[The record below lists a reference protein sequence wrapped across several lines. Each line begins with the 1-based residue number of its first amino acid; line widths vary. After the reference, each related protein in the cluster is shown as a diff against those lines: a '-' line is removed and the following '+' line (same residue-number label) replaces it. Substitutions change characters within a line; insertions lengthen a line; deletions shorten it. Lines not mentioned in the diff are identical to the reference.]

1 MRFPCEL
8 TQSAA
13 LALLIGPVV
22 FIYERINNRDE
33 LPPVAKE
40 EEEEEEAEAAE
51 EQKRR

>member
-22 FIYERINNRDE
+22 FIYERINNRGE
-33 LPPVAKE
+33 LPPVEKE
-40 EEEEEEAEAAE
+40 EEEEEEAE